1 LFLQLLQFS
10 VWEPE
15 APKFWEL
22 LKFNHLAFFEDDRE
36 ISLSRLSSII
46 ADSPKKSDPEVA
58 STGFRFQK
66 VAKPA
71 LSGNKTKNSQVSQ
84 NF

>member
-10 VWEPE
+10 FWERE

-22 LKFNHLAFFEDDRE
+22 LKFNHLAFFEDDGE
-36 ISLSRLSSII
+36 ISLSRLSSIL
-46 ADSPKKSDPEVA
+46 ADPPKKSDSEVA

-71 LSGNKTKNSQVSQ
+71 LSGNETKNSQVSQ

>member
-1 LFLQLLQFS
+1 
-10 VWEPE
+10 VTE

-22 LKFNHLAFFEDDRE
+22 LKFNHLAFFEDDEE

-46 ADSPKKSDPEVA
+46 ADSFKKSDPEVA
-58 STGFRFQK
+58 STGFQFQK

-71 LSGNKTKNSQVSQ
+71 LSDNKTKNSQVSQ

>member
-10 VWEPE
+10 FWETE

-22 LKFNHLAFFEDDRE
+22 LKFNHLAFFEDDGE

-46 ADSPKKSDPEVA
+46 TDSPKKSDPEVA
-58 STGFRFQK
+58 STGFWFQK
-66 VAKPA
+66 VVKPA
-71 LSGNKTKNSQVSQ
+71 LSGNETKNSRVSQ

>member
-1 LFLQLLQFS
+1 LFLQLLQFYF
-10 VWEPE
+10 WETE

-22 LKFNHLAFFEDDRE
+22 LKFNHLAFFEDDGE
-36 ISLSRLSSII
+36 ISLSKLSFII

-66 VAKPA
+66 AKPA
-71 LSGNKTKNSQVSQ
+71 LSGNETKNSQVSQ